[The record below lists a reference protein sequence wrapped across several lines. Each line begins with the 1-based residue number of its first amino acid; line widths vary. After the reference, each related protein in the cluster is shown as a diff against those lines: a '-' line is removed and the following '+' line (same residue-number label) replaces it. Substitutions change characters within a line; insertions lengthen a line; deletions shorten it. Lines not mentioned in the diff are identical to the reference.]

1 MKKQF
6 AAALIAASAL
16 AASAQTVPAPQDVL
30 NLSAS
35 GTVEV
40 AQDLVTL
47 TLSTTKMGRDASLVQ
62 SQLKSAL
69 DAALA
74 DARKAAD
81 PGQMDVRTGGFS
93 IGPRYTNT
101 GPDGW
106 QGTAELVLEGRDL
119 ARIAQVAGR
128 IATMTVA
135 GVHFGL
141 SREARVRVES
151 DAQKIAIDRFRAK
164 AAELARGFGFGGYA
178 LREVTVT
185 SAENAPGPR
194 MYAMAASA
202 SRAEAQPV
210 PLEAGKQ
217 AVTITVSGSV
227 QLK

>member
-1 MKKQF
+1 MDKKF
-6 AAALIAASAL
+6 AAALIAAFAF
-16 AASAQTVPAPQDVL
+16 AASAQSLPPPQDVL

-35 GTVEV
+35 GSIAVT
-40 AQDLVTL
+40 QDLVTL
-47 TLSTTKMGRDASLVQ
+47 TLSTTKMGRDASVVQ
-62 SQLKSAL
+62 SQLKAAL

-119 ARIAQVAGR
+119 ARIAQAAGR
-128 IATMTVA
+128 ISTLTVA

-141 SREARVRVES
+141 SREARARVES
-151 DAQKIAIDRFRAK
+151 DAQKIAIERFRAK
-164 AAELARGFGFGGYA
+164 AGELARGFGFAGYS
-178 LREVTVT
+178 LREVTVSST
-185 SAENAPGPR
+185 DNSPGPR
-194 MYAMAASA
+194 MYAMAAST
-202 SRAEAQPV
+202 RAEAQPV

>member
-1 MKKQF
+1 MNKKL
-6 AAALIAASAL
+6 AAAFIAAFAF
-16 AASAQTVPAPQDVL
+16 AASAQSLPPPQDVL

-35 GTVEV
+35 GTIEV
-40 AQDLVTL
+40 TQDLVTL
-47 TLSTTKMGRDASLVQ
+47 TLSTTKMGRDASVVQ
-62 SQLKSAL
+62 SQLKAAL

-81 PGQMDVRTGGFS
+81 PGQMEVRTGGFS

-128 IATMTVA
+128 ISTMTVA

-141 SREARVRVES
+141 SREARTRVES
-151 DAQKIAIDRFRAK
+151 DAQKIAIERFRAK
-164 AAELARGFGFGGYA
+164 AGELARGFGFAGYT
-178 LREVTVT
+178 LREVTVSST
-185 SAENAPGPR
+185 DNAPGPR

-202 SRAEAQPV
+202 RAEAQPV

>member
-1 MKKQF
+1 MKKL
-6 AAALIAASAL
+6 AAAVLLAAASAIS
-16 AASAQTVPAPQDVL
+16 SAQVLPPPQDVL

-40 AQDLVTL
+40 PQDLVTM
-47 TLSTTKMGRDASLVQ
+47 TLSTMRTGPDAAVVQ

-74 DARKAAD
+74 DARKSAD
-81 PGQMDVRTGGFS
+81 PGQMDVRTGGLS
-93 IGPRYTNT
+93 VGPRYSNK

-106 QGTAELVLEGRDL
+106 QGTAQLVLEGRDL

-128 IATMTVA
+128 IGTMTVA
-135 GVHFGL
+135 GVQFGL
-141 SREARVRVES
+141 SREARAKVES
-151 DAQKIAIDRFRAK
+151 DAQKIAVDRFRAK
-164 AAELARGFGFGGYA
+164 AAQLAQGFGFSGYT

-185 SAENAPGPR
+185 SAENMPMPR
-194 MYAMAASA
+194 MYAAAVA
-202 SRAEAQPV
+202 SRADTQPV
-210 PLEAGKQ
+210 PLEAGKA

>member
-1 MKKQF
+1 MKKLAAAF
-6 AAALIAASAL
+6 AAAFTF
-16 AASAQTVPAPQDVL
+16 AASAQVLPPPQDVL

-40 AQDLVTL
+40 TQDLVTI
-47 TLSTTKMGRDASLVQ
+47 TLSTTKMGRDAAGVQ

-74 DARKAAD
+74 DARRSAD
-81 PGQMDVRTGGFS
+81 PGQLEVRTGGFS
-93 IGPRYTNT
+93 IGPRYTNN

-141 SREARVRVES
+141 SREARAKVES

-164 AAELARGFGFGGYA
+164 AGQLAQGFGFSGYT
-178 LREVTVT
+178 LREVTVS
-185 SAENAPGPR
+185 SAENAPMPR
-194 MYAMAASA
+194 MYAMAAA
-202 SRAEAQPV
+202 APRADTQPV
-210 PLEAGKQ
+210 PLEAGKA

>member
-1 MKKQF
+1 MKTLG
-6 AAALIAASAL
+6 AAFLAVCTF
-16 AASAQTVPAPQDVL
+16 AASAQALPPQDVL

-35 GTVEV
+35 GTIEV
-40 AQDLVTL
+40 TQDLVTM
-47 TLSTTKMGRDASLVQ
+47 TLSTNRTGRDAAAVQ

-69 DAALA
+69 DTALA
-74 DARKAAD
+74 DARRSAE
-81 PGQMDVRTGGFS
+81 PGQMDVRTGAFS
-93 IGPRYTNT
+93 IGPRYTSN

-119 ARIAQVAGR
+119 PRIAQVAGR

-141 SREARVRVES
+141 SREARSRIES

-164 AAELARGFGFGGYA
+164 AAQLAHDFGFSGYS

-185 SAENAPGPR
+185 SAENTPVPR
-194 MYAMAASA
+194 MYAMAAA
-202 SRAEAQPV
+202 AARADTQPV
-210 PLEAGKQ
+210 PLEAGKA